1 MAEAICRLLPEEDDF
16 LNELKKRG
24 YDAYWNDSSKIV
36 MVALGKDDGA
46 QDLQRVIDEIGWYRS
61 YGIVKPVADI
71 SEDAAEIPLWKARL
85 AKNGKTAPGRT
96 AKPKGAEAKPRGEE
110 KKRDANL
117 EKYKV
122 AGQLSFADCWPNAVL
137 R

>member
-1 MAEAICRLLPEEDDF
+1 MAEAICRLHPEEDDF
-16 LNELKKRG
+16 LTELRKRG

-36 MVALGKDDGA
+36 MVALGKDDDA

-71 SEDAAEIPLWKARL
+71 SGDAAEIPPWKDGLTKYR
-85 AKNGKTAPGRT
+85 KTAPGRT
-96 AKPKGAEAKPRGEE
+96 AKPKGAEAKPRGEK
-110 KKRDANL
+110 KKRDANI
-117 EKYKV
+117 EKYEV